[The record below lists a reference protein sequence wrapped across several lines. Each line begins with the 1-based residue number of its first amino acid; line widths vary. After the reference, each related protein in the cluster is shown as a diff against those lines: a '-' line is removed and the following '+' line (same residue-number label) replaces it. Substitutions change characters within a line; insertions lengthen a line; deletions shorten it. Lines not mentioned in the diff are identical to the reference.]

1 MRIRLCYIGVPLP
14 FTLCMGFCGGLPLSG
29 VEQEEGTLSFVR
41 RQIGKRAMSIEAKP
55 FLKWAG
61 GKGQLLSQLVAHLP
75 EVVGKEPFTYIEPFV
90 GGGAMLF
97 YMLQHFCNI
106 RKAVINDVNEDLI
119 LTFRTIRD
127 DVEKLIKKLSLMEND
142 YLAIVGQEKR
152 SLMFY
157 DIREQYNLHNGDGIT
172 RAAQLIFLNKTCFN
186 GLYRVNRRGQFNVPF
201 GKYANPTICN
211 AKLLRADNQL
221 LQSAEVEI
229 CQGDYAQTIQHID
242 GLTFVYLDPPYRPLD
257 ATSSF
262 TAYAKGDFND
272 DDQRALAAFCHQ
284 LSDAGCYWMESNADC
299 SAKNPEDTFFEELYM
314 DYRIERVYASRFI
327 NANPEKRGKLTE
339 LLIQNYE

>member
-1 MRIRLCYIGVPLP
+1 
-14 FTLCMGFCGGLPLSG
+14 
-29 VEQEEGTLSFVR
+29 
-41 RQIGKRAMSIEAKP
+41 MSIEAKP

-61 GKGQLLSQLVAHLP
+61 GKGQLLSQLSEYLP
-75 EVVGKEPFTYIEPFV
+75 ERISKEPFTYIEPFV

-97 YMLQHFCNI
+97 YMLQHFSNI

-119 LTFRTIRD
+119 LTYRIIKD
-127 DVEKLIKKLSLMEND
+127 DVETLIVNLERLEKE
-142 YLAIVGQEKR
+142 YLAITDQDKR
-152 SLMFY
+152 SQLFY
-157 DIREQYNLHNGDGIT
+157 EVREKYNQHIGDCIE
-172 RAAQLIFLNKTCFN
+172 RASQLLFLNKTCFN
-186 GLYRVNRRGQFNVPF
+186 GLFRVNKKGYFNVPY

-211 AKLLRADNQL
+211 AKQLRADSQL
-221 LQSAEVEI
+221 LQSAQVEI
-229 CQGDYAQTIQHID
+229 CLGDYAQTLKHID

-284 LSDAGCYWMESNADC
+284 LSERGCLWMESNADC
-299 SAKNPEDTFFEELYM
+299 SAKNPEDTFFEDLYKE
-314 DYRIERVYASRFI
+314 YRIERVYASRFI

-339 LLIQNYE
+339 LVINNYE

>member
-1 MRIRLCYIGVPLP
+1 M
-14 FTLCMGFCGGLPLSG
+14 
-29 VEQEEGTLSFVR
+29 
-41 RQIGKRAMSIEAKP
+41 
-55 FLKWAG
+55 KWAG
-61 GKGQLLSQLVAHLP
+61 GKGQLLGQLSEHLP
-75 EVVGKEPFTYIEPFV
+75 QQISEEPFTYIEPFV

-97 YMLQHFCNI
+97 YMLQSYGNI

-119 LTFRTIRD
+119 LTYRIIKD
-127 DVEKLIKKLSLMEND
+127 DVEALIANLDRMEKD
-142 YLAIVGQEKR
+142 YLAISDQEGR
-152 SLMFY
+152 SQIFY
-157 DIREQYNLHNGDGIT
+157 EVRERYNQHIGDNIE
-172 RAAQLIFLNKTCFN
+172 RASQLIFLNKTCFN
-186 GLYRVNRRGQFNVPF
+186 GLFRVNRRGQFNVPF

-211 AKLLRADNQL
+211 AKLLRADSQL
-221 LQSAEVEI
+221 LQSAQVEI
-229 CQGDYAQTIQHID
+229 CQGDYAQTIKHID

-272 DDQRALAAFCHQ
+272 DDQRALATFCHQ

-299 SAKNPEDTFFEELYM
+299 SAKNPEDTFFEDLYA

-339 LLIQNYE
+339 LVIKNYE

>member
-1 MRIRLCYIGVPLP
+1 MTGGGYA
-14 FTLCMGFCGGLPLSG
+14 FFCP
-29 VEQEEGTLSFVR
+29 QPN
-41 RQIGKRAMSIEAKP
+41 GKRAMSIEAKP

-61 GKGQLLSQLVAHLP
+61 GKGQLLSQLSEHLP
-75 EVVGKEPFTYIEPFV
+75 ERISKEPFTYIEPFV

-97 YMLQHFCNI
+97 YMLQHFNNI

-119 LTFRTIRD
+119 LTYRIIKD
-127 DVEKLIKKLSLMEND
+127 DVETLIANLDKIEKK
-142 YLAIVGQEKR
+142 YLAITDQDKR
-152 SLMFY
+152 SQLFY
-157 DIREQYNLHNGDGIT
+157 EVREKYNQHIGDSIE
-172 RAAQLIFLNKTCFN
+172 RASQLLFLNKTCFN
-186 GLYRVNRRGQFNVPF
+186 GLFRVNKKGYFNVPF

-211 AKLLRADNQL
+211 AKQLRADSQL
-221 LQSAEVEI
+221 LQSAQVEI
-229 CQGDYAQTIQHID
+229 CLGDYAQTLKHID

-284 LSDAGCYWMESNADC
+284 LSEKECLWMESNADC
-299 SAKNPEDTFFEELYM
+299 SAKNPEDTFFEDLYKE
-314 DYRIERVYASRFI
+314 YRIERVYASRFI

-339 LLIQNYE
+339 LVIRNYE

>member
-1 MRIRLCYIGVPLP
+1 
-14 FTLCMGFCGGLPLSG
+14 
-29 VEQEEGTLSFVR
+29 
-41 RQIGKRAMSIEAKP
+41 MSTEAKP

-61 GKGQLLSQLVAHLP
+61 GKGQLLSQLAAHLP
-75 EVVGKEPFTYIEPFV
+75 QQINGEPFTYIEPFV

-97 YMLQHFCNI
+97 YILQHFGNI

-119 LTFRTIRD
+119 LTYRTIRD
-127 DVEKLIKKLSLMEND
+127 DVEALVANLSRLEKD
-142 YLAIVGQEKR
+142 YLAIADQDGR

-157 DIREQYNLHNGDGIT
+157 EVRERFNQHVDDSIE
-172 RAAQLIFLNKTCFN
+172 RVSQLLFLNKTCFN
-186 GLYRVNRRGQFNVPF
+186 GLFRVNRRGHFNVPF

-211 AKLLRADNQL
+211 VAVLRADSELLKSAQL
-221 LQSAEVEI
+221 EI
-229 CQGDYAQTIQHID
+229 CQGDYAHTLQHVN

-284 LSDAGCYWMESNADC
+284 LSDVGCYWMESNADC
-299 SAKNPEDTFFEELYM
+299 SAKNPEDTFFEELYQ
-314 DYRIERVYASRFI
+314 DYRIERVNAARFI
-327 NANPEKRGKLTE
+327 NANASKRGKLTE
-339 LLIQNYE
+339 LLIMNYE

>member
-1 MRIRLCYIGVPLP
+1 
-14 FTLCMGFCGGLPLSG
+14 
-29 VEQEEGTLSFVR
+29 
-41 RQIGKRAMSIEAKP
+41 MSIEAKP

-61 GKGQLLSQLVAHLP
+61 GKGQLLSQLSEHLP
-75 EVVGKEPFTYIEPFV
+75 KRISKEPFTYIEPFV

-97 YMLQHFCNI
+97 YMLQHFGNI
-106 RKAVINDVNEDLI
+106 KKAVINDINEDLI
-119 LTFRTIRD
+119 LTYRTVKD
-127 DVEKLIKKLSLMEND
+127 DVEALISKLAKIEED
-142 YLAIVGQEKR
+142 YFAIVEQDKR
-152 SLMFY
+152 SQLFY
-157 DIREQYNLHNGDGIT
+157 EIREQYNQHDGNAIE
-172 RAAQLIFLNKTCFN
+172 RVSQLIFLNKTCFN
-186 GLYRVNRRGQFNVPF
+186 GLFRVNKRGQFNVPF

-211 AKLLRADNQL
+211 AEVLRADSQL
-221 LQSAEVEI
+221 LQSAQVEI
-229 CQGDYAQTIQHID
+229 CQGDYAQILRHID

-299 SAKNPEDTFFEELYM
+299 SAKNPEDTFFEELYK
-314 DYRIERVYASRFI
+314 DFRIERVYASRFI

-339 LLIQNYE
+339 LLIKNYE

>member
-1 MRIRLCYIGVPLP
+1 
-14 FTLCMGFCGGLPLSG
+14 
-29 VEQEEGTLSFVR
+29 
-41 RQIGKRAMSIEAKP
+41 MSIEAKP

-61 GKGQLLSQLVAHLP
+61 GKGQLLSQLSEHLP
-75 EVVGKEPFTYIEPFV
+75 ERISREPFTYIEPFV

-97 YMLQHFCNI
+97 YMLQHFGNI
-106 RKAVINDVNEDLI
+106 KKAVINDVNEDLI
-119 LTFRTIRD
+119 LTYRIIKD
-127 DVEKLIKKLSLMEND
+127 DVETLIANLDRLEKD
-142 YLAIVGQEKR
+142 YLSITDQNGR
-152 SLMFY
+152 SQIFY
-157 DIREQYNLHNGDGIT
+157 DVRERYNQRIGDSVE
-172 RAAQLIFLNKTCFN
+172 RASQLVFLNKTCFN

-211 AKLLRADNQL
+211 AKLLRADSQI
-221 LQSAEVEI
+221 LQSAQLEI
-229 CQGDYAQTIQHID
+229 CQGDYVQTMQHLD

-272 DDQRALAAFCHQ
+272 DDQRALAGFCHQ
-284 LSDAGCYWMESNADC
+284 LNDAGCYWMESNADC
-299 SAKNPEDTFFEELYM
+299 SAKNPEDTFFEELYK

-339 LLIQNYE
+339 LLIKNYE

>member
-1 MRIRLCYIGVPLP
+1 
-14 FTLCMGFCGGLPLSG
+14 
-29 VEQEEGTLSFVR
+29 
-41 RQIGKRAMSIEAKP
+41 MSIEAKP

-61 GKGQLLSQLVAHLP
+61 GKGQLLSQLSEHLP
-75 EVVGKEPFTYIEPFV
+75 KRIGKEPFTYIEPFV

-97 YMLQHFCNI
+97 YMLQHFGNI
-106 RKAVINDVNEDLI
+106 KKAVINDVNEDLI
-119 LTFRTIRD
+119 LTYRIIKD
-127 DVEKLIKKLSLMEND
+127 DVETLIANLDRLEKD
-142 YLAIVGQEKR
+142 YLSITDQNGR
-152 SLMFY
+152 SQIFY
-157 DIREQYNLHNGDGIT
+157 DVRERYNQRIGDSVE
-172 RAAQLIFLNKTCFN
+172 RASQLVFLNKTCFN

-211 AKLLRADNQL
+211 AKLLRADSQI
-221 LQSAEVEI
+221 LQSAQVEI
-229 CQGDYAQTIQHID
+229 CQGDYVQTMQHLD

-272 DDQRALAAFCHQ
+272 DDQRALAGFCHQ
-284 LSDAGCYWMESNADC
+284 LNDAGCYWMESNADC
-299 SAKNPEDTFFEELYM
+299 SAKNPEDTFFEELYK

-339 LLIQNYE
+339 LLIKNYE

>member
-1 MRIRLCYIGVPLP
+1 
-14 FTLCMGFCGGLPLSG
+14 
-29 VEQEEGTLSFVR
+29 
-41 RQIGKRAMSIEAKP
+41 MSIEAKP

-61 GKGQLLSQLVAHLP
+61 GKGQLLSQLSEHLP
-75 EVVGKEPFTYIEPFV
+75 ERISKEPFTYIEPFV

-97 YMLQHFCNI
+97 YMLQHFSNI

-119 LTFRTIRD
+119 LTYRIIKD
-127 DVEKLIKKLSLMEND
+127 DVETLIVNLERLEKE
-142 YLAIVGQEKR
+142 YLTITDQDKR
-152 SLMFY
+152 SQLFY
-157 DIREQYNLHNGDGIT
+157 EVREKYNQHIGDCIE
-172 RAAQLIFLNKTCFN
+172 RASQLLFLNKTCFN
-186 GLYRVNRRGQFNVPF
+186 GLFRVNKKGYFNVPY

-211 AKLLRADNQL
+211 AKQLRADSQL
-221 LQSAEVEI
+221 LQSAQVEI
-229 CQGDYAQTIQHID
+229 CLGDYAQTLKHID

-284 LSDAGCYWMESNADC
+284 LSERGCLWMESNADC
-299 SAKNPEDTFFEELYM
+299 SAKNPEDTFFEDLYKE
-314 DYRIERVYASRFI
+314 YRIERVYASRFI

-339 LLIQNYE
+339 LVIKNYE

>member
-1 MRIRLCYIGVPLP
+1 
-14 FTLCMGFCGGLPLSG
+14 
-29 VEQEEGTLSFVR
+29 
-41 RQIGKRAMSIEAKP
+41 MSTEAKP

-61 GKGQLLSQLVAHLP
+61 GKGQLLSQLAAHLP
-75 EVVGKEPFTYIEPFV
+75 QQINGEPFTYIEPFV

-97 YMLQHFCNI
+97 YMLQHFGNI

-119 LTFRTIRD
+119 LTYRTIRD
-127 DVEKLIKKLSLMEND
+127 DVEALVANLSRLEKD
-142 YLAIVGQEKR
+142 YLAIADQDGR

-157 DIREQYNLHNGDGIT
+157 EVRDQFNQHIGDSIE
-172 RAAQLIFLNKTCFN
+172 RVSQLLFLNKTCFN
-186 GLYRVNRRGQFNVPF
+186 GLFRVNRRGQFNVPF

-211 AKLLRADNQL
+211 AAVLRADSEL
-221 LQSAEVEI
+221 LKSAQVEI
-229 CQGDYAQTIQHID
+229 CQGDYAQTLQHVD

-284 LSDAGCYWMESNADC
+284 LSEAGCYWMESNADC
-299 SAKNPEDTFFEELYM
+299 SAKNPEDTFFEELYQ
-314 DYRIERVYASRFI
+314 DYRIERVNAARFI
-327 NANPEKRGKLTE
+327 NANASKRGKLTE
-339 LLIQNYE
+339 LLIMNYE

>member
-1 MRIRLCYIGVPLP
+1 
-14 FTLCMGFCGGLPLSG
+14 
-29 VEQEEGTLSFVR
+29 
-41 RQIGKRAMSIEAKP
+41 MSIEAKP

-61 GKGQLLSQLVAHLP
+61 GKGQLLSQLSEHLP
-75 EVVGKEPFTYIEPFV
+75 ERISREPFTYIEPFV

-97 YMLQHFCNI
+97 YMLQHFGNI
-106 RKAVINDVNEDLI
+106 KKAVINDINEDLI
-119 LTFRTIRD
+119 LTYRTVKG
-127 DVEKLIKKLSLMEND
+127 DVEALISKLAKIEED
-142 YLAIVGQEKR
+142 YFAIVEQDKR
-152 SLMFY
+152 SQLFY
-157 DIREQYNLHNGDGIT
+157 EIREQYNQHDGNAIE
-172 RAAQLIFLNKTCFN
+172 RVSQLIFLNKTCFN
-186 GLYRVNRRGQFNVPF
+186 GLFRVNKRGQFNVPF

-211 AKLLRADNQL
+211 AEVLRADSQL
-221 LQSAEVEI
+221 LQSAQVEI
-229 CQGDYAQTIQHID
+229 CQGDYAQILRHID

-299 SAKNPEDTFFEELYM
+299 SAKNPEDTFFEELYK
-314 DYRIERVYASRFI
+314 DFRIERVYASRFI

-339 LLIQNYE
+339 LLIKNYE

>member
-1 MRIRLCYIGVPLP
+1 
-14 FTLCMGFCGGLPLSG
+14 
-29 VEQEEGTLSFVR
+29 
-41 RQIGKRAMSIEAKP
+41 MSIEAKP

-61 GKGQLLSQLVAHLP
+61 GKGQLLSQLSEHLP
-75 EVVGKEPFTYIEPFV
+75 ERISREPFTYIEPFV

-97 YMLQHFCNI
+97 YMLQHFGNI
-106 RKAVINDVNEDLI
+106 KKAVINDINEDLI
-119 LTFRTIRD
+119 LTYRTVKD
-127 DVEKLIKKLSLMEND
+127 DVEALISKLAKIEED
-142 YLAIVGQEKR
+142 YFAIVEQDKR
-152 SLMFY
+152 SQLFY
-157 DIREQYNLHNGDGIT
+157 EIREQYNQHDGNAIE
-172 RAAQLIFLNKTCFN
+172 RVSQLIFLNKTCFN
-186 GLYRVNRRGQFNVPF
+186 GLFRVNKRGQFNVPF

-211 AKLLRADNQL
+211 AEVLRADSQL
-221 LQSAEVEI
+221 LQSAQVEI
-229 CQGDYAQTIQHID
+229 CQGDYAQILRHID

-299 SAKNPEDTFFEELYM
+299 STKNPEDTFFEELYK
-314 DYRIERVYASRFI
+314 DFRIERVYASRFI

-339 LLIQNYE
+339 LLIKNYE